1 MTQQFVVPTIF
12 NAFLGVW
19 YYVLMSEMNE
29 LQSVPLH
36 VFCILGRVFYGMVVS
51 FPFDAVVRVSL
62 GRLILW
68 VSILILT
75 LDIFQVVSIV
85 QSFNSYNLT
94 DSLSILFSAV
104 FILCDLLFVLQLYRH
119 ATEIKIVM
127 GEKPKVNVSAEDNQT
142 EVPEVIVKED
152 LDQVLRFRKP
162 NLKF

>member
-1 MTQQFVVPTIF
+1 M
-12 NAFLGVW
+12 
-19 YYVLMSEMNE
+19 
-29 LQSVPLH
+29 
-36 VFCILGRVFYGMVVS
+36 
-51 FPFDAVVRVSL
+51 
-62 GRLILW
+62 
-68 VSILILT
+68 
-75 LDIFQVVSIV
+75 